1 MAKGDR
7 FWTAKRKKTALET
20 AEASGAVAD
29 SMAVRIALV
38 ERMNKGELT
47 LAEVQA
53 ELARIKRG
61 AKASGMTTRAR
72 AFREG

>member
-7 FWTAKRKKTALET
+7 FWTAERKKTALKT
-20 AEASGAVAD
+20 AEASGEVAD
-29 SMAVRIALV
+29 SLAVRRALI

-47 LAEVQA
+47 LTEVQA

-61 AKASGMTTRAR
+61 AKAAGMTTRAR

>member
-1 MAKGDR
+1 MGKGDA
-7 FWTAKRKKTALET
+7 FWTAQRKRSALKT
-20 AEASGAVAD
+20 AEASGVVAD
-29 SMAVRIALV
+29 SMEVRMALI

-61 AKASGMTTRAR
+61 AKAAGMTTRNR
-72 AFREG
+72 AFSDG